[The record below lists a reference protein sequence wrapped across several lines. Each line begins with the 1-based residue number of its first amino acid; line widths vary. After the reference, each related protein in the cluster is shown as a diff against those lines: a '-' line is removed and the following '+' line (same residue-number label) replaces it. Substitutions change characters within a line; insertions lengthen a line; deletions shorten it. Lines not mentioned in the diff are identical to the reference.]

1 MSTIPVMKFGGT
13 TLEGE
18 FAIKPERY
26 QELLQACD
34 WGDSVEDKCKA
45 GSRCRNQM
53 RAARLAEV
61 ATDFVIPQITQGRV
75 PVVIT
80 SAFGWA
86 TDKWDELA
94 KGLADQ
100 PDDREYA
107 RLQMTGELRS
117 NSGLALALRGRGY
130 PAMSL
135 TGREAGV
142 QTTRQYRNAGIEAVD
157 ATYVTQL
164 IREGIVPVV
173 AGFQGY
179 FHDERTGRDEV
190 AILGRGGSN
199 LTAVAVAHALGQR
212 ECCMYSD
219 VDGVYDRDPRKHE
232 GATRYDEIYAEDLF
246 KLDPFPQVIQQEAV
260 NFAIRHGIDIWIKS
274 GSEPG
279 KPGSLI
285 VCRRKGCIFV

>member
-18 FAIKPERY
+18 FAIDPERY
-26 QELLQACD
+26 TELLQACD

-45 GSRCRNQM
+45 GSRCRNRM
-53 RAARLAEV
+53 RAMRLLEV
-61 ATDFVIPQITQGRV
+61 ATDFVIPHLTQGRT

-94 KGLADQ
+94 RGLSDQ

-117 NSGLALALRGRGY
+117 NSGLALALRARGY
-130 PAMSL
+130 AAMSL
-135 TGREAGV
+135 TGREAGIV
-142 QTTRQYRNAGIEAVD
+142 TTRQYRNAGIEAVD
-157 ATYVTQL
+157 STYVSHL
-164 IREGIVPVV
+164 VSEGIVPVV

-199 LTAVAVAHALGQR
+199 LTAVALAHALSQR

-219 VDGVYDRDPRKHE
+219 VDGVYDKDPRECADARKFE
-232 GATRYDEIYAEDLF
+232 TIYAEDLWE
-246 KLDPFPQVIQQEAV
+246 LDTWPGVIQEEAV
-260 NFAIRHGIDIWIKS
+260 RYAMKFGIDIWIKH
-274 GSEPG
+274 GRQPEVPG
-279 KPGSLI
+279 TLI
-285 VCRRKGCIFV
+285 LCRRKECVFV